1 MYEEKSSWVKIRDML
16 CVNHVVKPLPPRN
29 KMNTWKFAARYVW
42 KDRFTEDK
50 GELGRWTKN
59 QLLDL
64 GPTFVK
70 LGQIAS
76 TRSDLYPPEFVKEL
90 ESLQDDVPP
99 FDYNLVKDN
108 LNMEIFQEFEQI
120 PFKSA
125 SIGQVHKAVLKNGK
139 HVVVKLK
146 RPGIYETMKS
156 DTATVKKI
164 LTFLQSV
171 GVDTGNSSEF
181 VLNDSIEYLL
191 GEADYVQEV
200 DNAVQFRKS
209 LKSHDW
215 IRVPRMYKKYCTPD
229 MIVMEY
235 LPSEKITE
243 IRNKKINKKK
253 VCEALVNSYVI
264 QTMDSGLFHGDPH
277 PGNLG
282 VSKDGKLVF
291 YDFGLLIELSEELKV
306 GFGELFGCIIKR
318 DTQGI
323 VQILIKLGVIVPT
336 SSDISDIELFFET
349 ILGYLE
355 TLDGGAI
362 MNDELAAEL
371 AMEKPFVVPT
381 SFVYLAKSFSLI
393 EGICLQLD
401 PDFDYFTYLEPM
413 IQEQFLESLDIAE
426 MVMNTTEIPS
436 KIGKISSTV
445 LGLERSR
452 AAMKRS
458 MVKTRQEI
466 RVVQYTVICALL
478 AERFNGTP
486 LAALLVAFAIY
497 ITFRKDRSI

>member
-1 MYEEKSSWVKIRDML
+1 MLSIANMKVPPVKL
-16 CVNHVVKPLPPRN
+16 APNQKVK
-29 KMNTWKFAARYVW
+29 TWKFAAKYLW
-42 KDRFTEDK
+42 KERFTEDK
-50 GELGRWTKN
+50 AELGRWTRDE
-59 QLLDL
+59 LLDL

-76 TRSDLYPPEFVKEL
+76 TRGDLYPPEFTKEL
-90 ESLQDDVPP
+90 ESLQDNVPP
-99 FDYNLVKDN
+99 FDFNLVKDVVN
-108 LNMEIFQEFEQI
+108 LDIFKDFEEI

-125 SIGQVHKAVLKNGK
+125 SIGQVHKATLQNGK
-139 HVVVKLK
+139 KVVVKLK
-146 RPGIYETMKS
+146 RPGILNIMKT
-156 DTATVKKI
+156 DTNNVKKI
-164 LTFLQSV
+164 LDFIQSI
-171 GVDTGNSSEF
+171 GVDTGSSSNF

-191 GEADYVQEV
+191 GEADYRQEV
-200 DNAVQFRKS
+200 ENAIKFRRS
-209 LKSHDW
+209 LKGIDW
-215 IRVPRMYKKYCTPD
+215 IKVPYVYKKYCTDD

-235 LPSEKITE
+235 VEADKITE
-243 IRNKKINKKK
+243 IKNKRINRKK

-277 PGNLG
+277 PGNLAI
-282 VSKDGKLVF
+282 SKDGKLVF
-291 YDFGLLIELSEELKV
+291 YDFGLLIELDDELKQ
-306 GFGELFGCIIKR
+306 GFADLFGCIIKR
-318 DTQGI
+318 DTKGV

-336 SSDISDIELFFET
+336 SSDVSDIEVFFET

-413 IQEQFLESLDIAE
+413 IQEQFLESLDISE
-426 MVMNTTEIPS
+426 IIMNTTEIPS
-436 KIGKISSTV
+436 KIGKINSTV

-458 MVKTRQEI
+458 MIKTRQEI
-466 RVVQYTVICALL
+466 RIVQYSVICALL

-486 LAALLVAFAIY
+486 IAALLVGIAIW
-497 ITFRKDRSI
+497 ITFRKDRSL

>member
-1 MYEEKSSWVKIRDML
+1 MLSILSQANMKVPPVKL
-16 CVNHVVKPLPPRN
+16 APNQKVK
-29 KMNTWKFAARYVW
+29 TWKFAAKYLW
-42 KDRFTEDK
+42 KERFTEDK
-50 GELGRWTKN
+50 AELGRWTKGE
-59 QLLDL
+59 LLDL

-76 TRSDLYPPEFVKEL
+76 TRGDLYPPEFTKEL
-90 ESLQDDVPP
+90 ESLQDNVPP
-99 FDYNLVKDN
+99 FDFNLVNDVVNKD
-108 LNMEIFQEFEQI
+108 IFKYFDEI

-125 SIGQVHKAVLKNGK
+125 SIGQVHKATLKNGK
-139 HVVVKLK
+139 KVVVKLK
-146 RPGIYETMKS
+146 RPDILETMKS
-156 DTATVKKI
+156 DTNNVKKI
-164 LTFLQSV
+164 LDFIQSI
-171 GVDTGNSSEF
+171 GIDTGSSSNF

-191 GEADYVQEV
+191 GEADYRQEV
-200 DNAVQFRKS
+200 ENAIKFRRS
-209 LKSHDW
+209 LKGIDW
-215 IRVPRMYKKYCTPD
+215 IKVPYVYKKYCTDD

-235 LPSEKITE
+235 VEADKITE
-243 IRNKKINKKK
+243 IRNKKINRKK

-277 PGNLG
+277 PGNLAI
-282 VSKDGKLVF
+282 SKDGKLVF
-291 YDFGLLIELSEELKV
+291 YDFGLLIELDDELKQ
-306 GFGELFGCIIKR
+306 GFSDLFGCIIKR
-318 DTQGI
+318 DTKGI

-336 SSDISDIELFFET
+336 SSDVSDIEVFFET

-371 AMEKPFVVPT
+371 ATEKPFVVPT

-413 IQEQFLESLDIAE
+413 IQEQFLESLDISE
-426 MVMNTTEIPS
+426 IIMNTTEIPS
-436 KIGKISSTV
+436 KIGKINSTV

-458 MVKTRQEI
+458 MIKTRQEI
-466 RVVQYTVICALL
+466 RVVQYSVICALL

-486 LAALLVAFAIY
+486 LAALLVGIAIW
-497 ITFRKDRSI
+497 ITFRKDRSL

>member
-1 MYEEKSSWVKIRDML
+1 MLSIANMKVPPVKL
-16 CVNHVVKPLPPRN
+16 APNQKVK
-29 KMNTWKFAARYVW
+29 TWKFAAKYLW
-42 KDRFTEDK
+42 KERFTEDK
-50 GELGRWTKN
+50 AELGRWTRDE
-59 QLLDL
+59 LLDL

-76 TRSDLYPPEFVKEL
+76 TRGDLYPPEFTKEL
-90 ESLQDDVPP
+90 ESLQDNVPP
-99 FDYNLVKDN
+99 FDFNLVKDVVN
-108 LNMEIFQEFEQI
+108 LDIFKDFEEI

-125 SIGQVHKAVLKNGK
+125 SIGQVHKATLQNGK
-139 HVVVKLK
+139 KVVVKLK
-146 RPGIYETMKS
+146 RPGILNIMKT
-156 DTATVKKI
+156 DTNNVKKI
-164 LTFLQSV
+164 LDFIQSI
-171 GVDTGNSSEF
+171 GVDTGSSSNF

-191 GEADYVQEV
+191 GEADYRQEV
-200 DNAVQFRKS
+200 ENAIKFRRS
-209 LKSHDW
+209 LKGIDW
-215 IRVPRMYKKYCTPD
+215 IKVPYVYKKYCTDD

-235 LPSEKITE
+235 VEADKITE
-243 IRNKKINKKK
+243 IKNKRINRKK

-277 PGNLG
+277 PGNLAI
-282 VSKDGKLVF
+282 SKDGKLVF
-291 YDFGLLIELSEELKV
+291 YDFGLLIELDDELKQ
-306 GFGELFGCIIKR
+306 GFADLFGCIIKR
-318 DTQGI
+318 DTKGV

-336 SSDISDIELFFET
+336 SSDVSDIEVFFET

-413 IQEQFLESLDIAE
+413 IQEQFLESLDISE
-426 MVMNTTEIPS
+426 IIMNTTEIPS
-436 KIGKISSTV
+436 KIGKINSTV

-458 MVKTRQEI
+458 MIKTRQEI
-466 RVVQYTVICALL
+466 RIVQYSVVCALL

-486 LAALLVAFAIY
+486 FAALLVAFAIW
-497 ITFRKDRSI
+497 ITFRKDRSL

>member
-1 MYEEKSSWVKIRDML
+1 MLSILSQANMKVPPVKL
-16 CVNHVVKPLPPRN
+16 APNQKVK
-29 KMNTWKFAARYVW
+29 TWKFAAKYLW
-42 KDRFTEDK
+42 KERFTEDK
-50 GELGRWTKN
+50 AELGRWTKGE
-59 QLLDL
+59 LLDL

-76 TRSDLYPPEFVKEL
+76 TRGDLYPPEFTKEL
-90 ESLQDDVPP
+90 ESLQDNVPP
-99 FDYNLVKDN
+99 FDFNLVNDVVNKD
-108 LNMEIFQEFEQI
+108 IFKYFDEI

-125 SIGQVHKAVLKNGK
+125 SIGQVHKATLKNGK
-139 HVVVKLK
+139 KVVVKLK
-146 RPGIYETMKS
+146 RPDILETMKS
-156 DTATVKKI
+156 DTNNVKKI
-164 LTFLQSV
+164 LDFIQSI
-171 GVDTGNSSEF
+171 GIDTGSSSNF

-191 GEADYVQEV
+191 GEADYRQEV
-200 DNAVQFRKS
+200 ENAIKFRRS
-209 LKSHDW
+209 LKEIDW
-215 IRVPRMYKKYCTPD
+215 IKVPYVYKKYCTDD

-235 LPSEKITE
+235 VEADKITE
-243 IRNKKINKKK
+243 IRNKKINRKK

-277 PGNLG
+277 PGNLAI
-282 VSKDGKLVF
+282 SKDGKLVF
-291 YDFGLLIELSEELKV
+291 YDFGLLIELDDELKQ
-306 GFGELFGCIIKR
+306 GFSDLFGCIIKR
-318 DTQGI
+318 DTKGI

-336 SSDISDIELFFET
+336 SSDISDIEVFFET

-381 SFVYLAKSFSLI
+381 SFVYLAKSFSLV

-413 IQEQFLESLDIAE
+413 IQEQFLESLDISE
-426 MVMNTTEIPS
+426 IIMNTTEIPS
-436 KIGKISSTV
+436 KIGKINSTV

-458 MVKTRQEI
+458 MIKTRQEI
-466 RVVQYTVICALL
+466 RIVQYSVVCALL

-486 LAALLVAFAIY
+486 FAALLVAFAIW
-497 ITFRKDRSI
+497 ITFRKDRSL